1 MATEK
6 TFTRAFEI
14 NRAAPAFQYVRDDT
28 LYGGEGG
35 WRPLSPDDFG
45 SISIS
50 GAQISIDN
58 GPVIAA
64 IGSGNNSA
72 ASTATYSAPTSKA
85 FTPTFAGSLLAK
97 GAAGTLFCV
106 NGFNNYTGIQYLHIF
121 DNVDATANLVSVV
134 AIDGKDNFSIDFGDK
149 GITMNSGI
157 FIRNSLT
164 PVTQANGG
172 NDLFI
177 TASFK

>member
-1 MATEK
+1 MADK
-6 TFTRAFEI
+6 TFTAAFDI
-14 NRAAPAFQYVRDDT
+14 GKSALAFQYVHDAT
-28 LYGGEGG
+28 LYGGAGG
-35 WRPLSPDDFG
+35 WRPLSNTDFG

-50 GAQISIDN
+50 GAEISIDN

-64 IGSGNNSA
+64 IGSGN
-72 ASTATYSAPTSKA
+72 ASLAQIATYEAPTSKS
-85 FTPTFAGSLLAK
+85 FTPAFAGSLLAK
-97 GAAGTLFCV
+97 GSAGTLFSV
-106 NGFNNYTGIQYLHIF
+106 NGYNNYTGVQYLHIF
-121 DNVDATANLVSVV
+121 DNVDASANLISVV
-134 AIDGKDNFSIDFGDK
+134 AIDGRDNFSIDFGDK

-172 NDLFI
+172 SDLFI